1 MEEMLGVGV
10 WVSGDGMGKLGW
22 WLQNHGGLVV
32 FRVRGKR
39 EGDGGL
45 TGFDRGQSFDPA

>member
-32 FRVRGKR
+32 FWVRGKT
-39 EGDGGL
+39 GKGGFG
-45 TGFDRGQSFDPA
+45 GFDWF